1 MSFEVSSFRV
11 LDSRATLGSSSIR
24 RRAQILNY
32 RKDLNII
39 DFRGNVQT
47 RIKKLRNNEVSGT
60 VLAMAGLK
68 RLNISNVP
76 FNPIEVEEMIPAVAQ
91 GVIGVERRFDDFST
105 AYILEKINDSET
117 TQCVNCERAYLEKLD
132 GSCQTPIAGFA
143 IKENGNI
150 KFIEKSLLTIIALL
164 TIVATG
170 QVIVKIYNSGT
181 INLADL
187 LLLFIYTEVL
197 GMIGVFYTSN
207 RIPITLPLFI
217 AMTAISRLIILQ
229 GKGMDASTLLYE
241 AGAILIIA
249 LACLAVR
256 YRPSRSYH
264 YQNEDDSK

>member
-1 MSFEVSSFRV
+1 MF
-11 LDSRATLGSSSIR
+11 DGIA
-24 RRAQILNY
+24 A
-32 RKDLNII
+32 NII
-39 DFRGNVQT
+39 
-47 RIKKLRNNEVSGT
+47 
-60 VLAMAGLK
+60 
-68 RLNISNVP
+68 
-76 FNPIEVEEMIPAVAQ
+76 
-91 GVIGVERRFDDFST
+91 
-105 AYILEKINDSET
+105 KI
-117 TQCVNCERAYLEKLD
+117 
-132 GSCQTPIAGFA
+132 
-143 IKENGNI
+143 
-150 KFIEKSLLTIIALL
+150 IEKSLLTIIAFL
-164 TIVATG
+164 TVVATV
-170 QVIVKIYNSGT
+170 QEIILIYNTGT

>member
-1 MSFEVSSFRV
+1 MF
-11 LDSRATLGSSSIR
+11 DGIA
-24 RRAQILNY
+24 A
-32 RKDLNII
+32 NII
-39 DFRGNVQT
+39 
-47 RIKKLRNNEVSGT
+47 
-60 VLAMAGLK
+60 
-68 RLNISNVP
+68 
-76 FNPIEVEEMIPAVAQ
+76 
-91 GVIGVERRFDDFST
+91 
-105 AYILEKINDSET
+105 KI
-117 TQCVNCERAYLEKLD
+117 
-132 GSCQTPIAGFA
+132 
-143 IKENGNI
+143 
-150 KFIEKSLLTIIALL
+150 IEKSLLTIIAFL
-164 TIVATG
+164 TVVATV
-170 QVIVKIYNSGT
+170 QEIILIYNIGT

-256 YRPSRSYH
+256 FRPSRSYH

>member
-1 MSFEVSSFRV
+1 M
-11 LDSRATLGSSSIR
+11 
-24 RRAQILNY
+24 
-32 RKDLNII
+32 
-39 DFRGNVQT
+39 
-47 RIKKLRNNEVSGT
+47 
-60 VLAMAGLK
+60 
-68 RLNISNVP
+68 
-76 FNPIEVEEMIPAVAQ
+76 
-91 GVIGVERRFDDFST
+91 FDD
-105 AYILEKINDSET
+105 
-117 TQCVNCERAYLEKLD
+117 
-132 GSCQTPIAGFA
+132 IAA
-143 IKENGNI
+143 NII

-164 TIVATG
+164 TIVATF
-170 QVIVKIYNSGT
+170 QEIIKIYNIGT

-256 YRPSRSYH
+256 YRPTSSYH
-264 YQNEDDSK
+264 YQNEDDTK

>member
-1 MSFEVSSFRV
+1 MF
-11 LDSRATLGSSSIR
+11 DDIA
-24 RRAQILNY
+24 A
-32 RKDLNII
+32 NII
-39 DFRGNVQT
+39 
-47 RIKKLRNNEVSGT
+47 
-60 VLAMAGLK
+60 
-68 RLNISNVP
+68 
-76 FNPIEVEEMIPAVAQ
+76 
-91 GVIGVERRFDDFST
+91 
-105 AYILEKINDSET
+105 KI
-117 TQCVNCERAYLEKLD
+117 
-132 GSCQTPIAGFA
+132 
-143 IKENGNI
+143 
-150 KFIEKSLLTIIALL
+150 IEKSLLTVIAFLTIIA
-164 TIVATG
+164 TI
-170 QVIVKIYNSGT
+170 QEIILIYNIGT